1 MTISGS
7 YRLLSVDNPAA
18 DLKAI
23 FNNNISQA
31 DIDLL
36 TAPDSKVDNVMCM
49 NGNALSIDLKYSAK
63 PDWNTSLNYVI
74 GVKKDLPAPFPG
86 NSVVVMCG
94 ENAMCETVTFPD
106 AVYTYNF
113 SFSSF
118 GVTVKTASAKAGYI
132 STQIWERIDVPLTG
146 FYIMESNENMVK
158 MVMADVPN
166 MTEAAAKEMASYHA
180 LRVTE
185 KNGVYT
191 MVDYFGDGSEKTLH
205 FKLGEECEDLSWHL
219 GGGGSNLVSQTAPG
233 IYSYVNKATDGKI
246 AVWKGVVSDAGL
258 TWSVEKPMN
267 GVGCTVNYRRYA
279 DVMGTWR
286 VVNSNNM
293 EPMLKAVG
301 MPADKIKE
309 AAGEKYDAMTAHKGK
324 GVWETSNTSKV
335 WAFPPQL
342 FRFGEEFTINMEG
355 MTITEINVLTKTG
368 VQTASQ
374 VNGLTI
380 DSSSVVGNNF
390 TTLTMCIAGQ
400 PATKCS
406 TIFVRV

>member
-94 ENAMCETVTFPD
+94 ENAMCETVTFPN

-166 MTEAAAKEMASYHA
+166 MTEAAAKQMASYHA
-180 LRVTE
+180 LRVRRMVFIPWSTTLAMAVRRHFTSSWE
-185 KNGVYT
+185 KSVRICPG
-191 MVDYFGDGSEKTLH
+191 TL
-205 FKLGEECEDLSWHL
+205 EEEGPTSSHRPRPE
-219 GGGGSNLVSQTAPG
+219 STAM
-233 IYSYVNKATDGKI
+233 STRQRMAR
-246 AVWKGVVSDAGL
+246 L
-258 TWSVEKPMN
+258 
-267 GVGCTVNYRRYA
+267 RY
-279 DVMGTWR
+279 G
-286 VVNSNNM
+286 
-293 EPMLKAVG
+293 
-301 MPADKIKE
+301 
-309 AAGEKYDAMTAHKGK
+309 
-324 GVWETSNTSKV
+324 KV
-335 WAFPPQL
+335 WSL
-342 FRFGEEFTINMEG
+342 ML
-355 MTITEINVLTKTG
+355 V
-368 VQTASQ
+368 
-374 VNGLTI
+374 
-380 DSSSVVGNNF
+380 
-390 TTLTMCIAGQ
+390 
-400 PATKCS
+400 
-406 TIFVRV
+406 